1 VTPTFKLTVSGQDIT
16 ADVSKRLVQ
25 MEWTDG
31 VEEKS
36 DVFTV
41 TLHDADNRLAVPKK
55 GAKVELAAGYNGALQ
70 KVGTYSVD
78 EAEISGPPDKLTVRG
93 TAAPFVDASGKS
105 ATARNS
111 KSWEETTLG
120 DIAKSIAS
128 KLGVS
133 ASIDSALASIQITNE
148 QQVDES
154 DTNFLLRLARRFGG
168 YVKFVQGRMVIA
180 EEGSGKGTGGTSLSS
195 TITKQQCT
203 SWRVSSGG
211 KAEGLK
217 KVKVRYHDYQTGE
230 TKNVEAEIEKPA
242 SAAQFSDVTWLAS
255 EENTFT
261 PPAPAASEP
270 EAKAIA
276 KTTAKRIARATRSFE
291 ITLPGRLDIVAGGKV
306 NLSGFREGVN
316 GSWLVKN
323 VRHRIDSGGWSMTVS
338 GDGA

>member
-1 VTPTFKLTVSGQDIT
+1 MTPIFKLTVSGQDIT

-36 DVFTV
+36 DAFTV
-41 TLHDADNRLAVPKK
+41 TLHDADNKLAVPKK
-55 GAKVELAAGYNGALQ
+55 GAKIELAAGYNGALQ

-105 ATARNS
+105 ATARRS
-111 KSWEETTLG
+111 KSWESTTLG
-120 DIAKSIAS
+120 EIVQTIAS
-128 KLGVS
+128 KLGVT
-133 ASIDSALASIQITNE
+133 AAIDSALSSIEITNE

-154 DTNFLLRLARRFGG
+154 DTNFLLRLARRLGG
-168 YVKFVQGRMVIA
+168 YVKFVDGRMVLA
-180 EEGSGKGTGGTSLSS
+180 EEGSGKGAGGTSLTA

-230 TKNVEAEIEKPA
+230 TKSVEAEIEKPA
-242 SAAQFSDVTWLAS
+242 SAAEFSDVPWLAS
-255 EENTFT
+255 NENTFT

-291 ITLPGRLDIVAGGKV
+291 ITLPGRLDIVAGGKI
-306 NLSGFREGVN
+306 NLTGFREGVN
-316 GSWLVKN
+316 GNWLMKN

-338 GDGA
+338 GEGA